1 MNQRRFPGLF
11 RHKNYLSFLVYGL
24 AALVVLLLQ
33 SAPHLFPSLWG
44 ARPVPVVLL
53 VVCVALCEGAQAG
66 AIIGGLAGLLWGIY
80 SFRLFGFDA
89 LVLMLI
95 GLTAGLLVEWLLRA
109 NLLSALLLC
118 AGACVAQA
126 LLEWLFC
133 YVIFFK
139 EQVFAVLVQVYL
151 PNCLYT
157 VVLTPLM
164 YWLVLGLAR
173 MIRRNVRT
181 GF

>member
-1 MNQRRFPGLF
+1 MKRIPGLF
-11 RHKNYLSFLVYGL
+11 RHKNYLSLLIYGL
-24 AALVVLLLQ
+24 AALTVLLLQ
-33 SAPHLFPSLWG
+33 NAPHLFPTLWG
-44 ARPVPVVLL
+44 ARPVPIVLL

-66 AIIGGLAGLLWGIY
+66 AIIGALSGLLWGIY

-89 LVLMLI
+89 LVLMLL

-118 AGACVAQA
+118 TGACLAQA

-133 YVIFFK
+133 YVLFFK
-139 EQVFAVLVQVYL
+139 EQVLAVLCRVYL

-157 VVLTPLM
+157 VLLTPLM

-173 MIRRNVRT
+173 LIRRSIRA
-181 GF
+181 

>member
-1 MNQRRFPGLF
+1 MRRIPGLF
-11 RHKNYLSFLVYGL
+11 RHKNYLSMLVYGL
-24 AALVVLLLQ
+24 AALAVLLMQ
-33 SAPHLFPSLWG
+33 TAPHLFLSLWG
-44 ARPVPVVLL
+44 ARPVPIVLL

-66 AIIGGLAGLLWGIY
+66 AIIGALSGLLWGIY

-109 NLLSALLLC
+109 NLLTALLLC
-118 AGACVAQA
+118 TGASLAQA

-133 YVIFFK
+133 YVLFFK
-139 EQVFAVLVQVYL
+139 EQVLVVLCRVYL

-157 VVLTPLM
+157 AVLTPLM

-173 MIRRNVRT
+173 LIRRRSRAGV
-181 GF
+181 